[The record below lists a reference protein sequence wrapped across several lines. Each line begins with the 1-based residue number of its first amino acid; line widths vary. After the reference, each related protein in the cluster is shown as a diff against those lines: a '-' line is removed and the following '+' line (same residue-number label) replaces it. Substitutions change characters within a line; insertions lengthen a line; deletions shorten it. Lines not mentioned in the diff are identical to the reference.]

1 MTEKGEAECVWFATS
16 ANENK
21 EMNLTFSPEAR
32 KVIRLAAEIASEYSH
47 AEYGPMHLMWAV
59 MDADVGLHKLMA
71 DRQVD
76 PMDLRKW
83 SLAQIEKAPKGH
95 RHISKPKPSEETTQV
110 FAETQR
116 MVIRY
121 QLDAVTPLEILE
133 ALCSPGVGFDEALL
147 RRLPMALYEIIEW
160 RNENGPMVSTA
171 TTGGGQSAKSS
182 SASKGRGIG
191 EESFLAKYCENL
203 NEQARGGKI
212 DPVLGRDKEMKQLV
226 EILGKRNSPNVL
238 IVGEPGV
245 GKTSIVGGLA
255 LKLIDDQVPERLK
268 GSTIYELDV
277 SGRLIAGAFKGEVEE
292 RMKSILEEVKAAE
305 NTAILFID
313 EIHIL
318 LDDRGPVGAG
328 VVNLLKPEL
337 ARGEII
343 MIGATTVAEYQ
354 KHIEKDSAFNR
365 RFSRLKIDEPSEL
378 VAIDMLQGLTGKYE
392 EFHGVTIQPAALSAS
407 VFLAKKYI
415 KDKHLPASAIELMDF
430 TMSCTNQM
438 NSNSSV
444 VIDAVT
450 ADLDPEDPIG
460 AAAAV
465 AELKNQLS
473 ELLVG
478 RVEEEQWSVSNLAST
493 VTFLRELTATPKSEV
508 ETIDIESIAA
518 YKSGIPIG
526 SMRANEQEKLR
537 NAHEI
542 LRQRVVGQD
551 HVVDAVVRGLK
562 SFRANLKEPND
573 PGAIFFFTGPTGT
586 GKTELAKAIAELLFD
601 DEDAMIRFDMSEF
614 QESHSVATLLG
625 APPGY
630 AGYDEGGILVN
641 NVRKKPYSV
650 VLFDEIEKAHQ
661 DIYGIFL
668 QMLTDGRLQDKK
680 GKMADFSNTIIIF
693 TSNAGAHDIVDVFN
707 SGRHPEPEELKNILR
722 ESKHFKD
729 EFLGRVDS
737 QILPFK
743 PISEDVARLILGI
756 HLSKFKKILKRGHN
770 VTLELEDNVIDHL
783 IEVGFSPIYGARPL
797 KNAIKST
804 LTPFMADKII
814 MGEVGKDD
822 RISIAMNEDG
832 ALALTVLN
840 EESPAE

>member
-1 MTEKGEAECVWFATS
+1 
-16 ANENK
+16 
-21 EMNLTFSPEAR
+21 
-32 KVIRLAAEIASEYSH
+32 
-47 AEYGPMHLMWAV
+47 
-59 MDADVGLHKLMA
+59 
-71 DRQVD
+71 
-76 PMDLRKW
+76 
-83 SLAQIEKAPKGH
+83 
-95 RHISKPKPSEETTQV
+95 
-110 FAETQR
+110 
-116 MVIRY
+116 
-121 QLDAVTPLEILE
+121 
-133 ALCSPGVGFDEALL
+133 
-147 RRLPMALYEIIEW
+147 
-160 RNENGPMVSTA
+160 
-171 TTGGGQSAKSS
+171 
-182 SASKGRGIG
+182 
-191 EESFLAKYCENL
+191 LAKYCENL

-268 GSTIYELDV
+268 GATIYELDV

-343 MIGATTVAEYQ
+343 MIGATTLAEYQ

-365 RFSRLKIDEPSEL
+365 RFSQLKIEEPSEL

-392 EFHGVTIQPAALSAS
+392 EFHGVKIQPAALTTS

-438 NSNSSV
+438 NSNSGA

-450 ADLDPEDPIG
+450 ADLDHGDPIS
-460 AAAAV
+460 AASAV

-493 VTFLRELTATPKSEV
+493 VTFLRELTETPKTEIEEV
-508 ETIDIESIAA
+508 DIESITA

-537 NAHEI
+537 NAKEI
-542 LRQRVVGQD
+542 LQQRVVGQD

-693 TSNAGAHDIVDVFN
+693 TSNAGAHEIVDVFN

-722 ESKHFKD
+722 ESRHFKD

-756 HLSKFKKILKRGHN
+756 HLNKFKKILKSGHN
-770 VTLELEDNVIDHL
+770 VDLTLEDNVIDHL
-783 IEVGFSPIYGARPL
+783 IEIGFSPIYGARPL

-822 RISIAMNEDG
+822 QITIAMGDNGE
-832 ALALTVLN
+832 LELTVLN
-840 EESPAE
+840 EKASAQ

>member
-1 MTEKGEAECVWFATS
+1 
-16 ANENK
+16 
-21 EMNLTFSPEAR
+21 MNLTFSQEAR

-59 MDADVGLHKLMA
+59 MDADVGMHKLLA

-83 SLAQIEKAPKGH
+83 AMSQIEKAPKGH

-133 ALCSPGVGFDEALL
+133 ALCSPGVGFEESLL
-147 RRLPMALYEIIEW
+147 RRLPLALYEIIEW

-171 TTGGGQSAKSS
+171 PSGGANKPSGGGRAK
-182 SASKGRGIG
+182 GLG

-268 GSTIYELDV
+268 GATIYELDV

-343 MIGATTVAEYQ
+343 MIGATTLAEYQ

-365 RFSRLKIDEPSEL
+365 RFSQLKIDEPSEL

-392 EFHGVTIQPAALSAS
+392 EFHGVKIQPAALTTS

-438 NSNSSV
+438 NSNSGA

-450 ADLDPEDPIG
+450 ADLDHSDPIS

-493 VTFLRELTATPKSEV
+493 VTFLRELTETPKTEV
-508 ETIDIESIAA
+508 EEIDIESITA

-537 NAHEI
+537 NAKE
-542 LRQRVVGQD
+542 LLQQRVVGQD

-680 GKMADFSNTIIIF
+680 GKMADFSNAIIIF
-693 TSNAGAHDIVDVFN
+693 TSNAGAHEIVDVFN

-722 ESKHFKD
+722 ESRHFKD

-756 HLSKFKKILKRGHN
+756 HLKKFKKILKSGHN
-770 VTLELEDNVIDHL
+770 VELTLEDNVIDHL
-783 IEVGFSPIYGARPL
+783 IEIGFSPIYGARPL

-822 RISIAMNEDG
+822 QIKIAMGENGE
-832 ALALTVLN
+832 LELIVLN
-840 EESPAE
+840 EETPAS